1 MTTEYGQEVEQMIQ
15 DSNPTGPRVSLEDFN
30 ANITD
35 VEVFKVITKT
45 GKIMRW
51 AVLTTKSGFPVTGNP
66 SVAVSKENDRPNIG
80 EKIAVDNAKEK
91 LWELMGYELSCRL
104 YTQQQTS

>member
-1 MTTEYGQEVEQMIQ
+1 MTTEYGQEMEKMIQ
-15 DSNPTGPRVSLEDFN
+15 DSKPTAPRVTLEDFN

-51 AVLTTKSGFPVTGNP
+51 AVLTTKSGFAVTGNP
-66 SVAVSKENDRPNIG
+66 SVAVSAENDRPNIG

-104 YTQQQTS
+104 HPQQQTS